1 MGCSAIWFSIAG
13 FFGVLPAF
21 TANQLSQT
29 FMDVLKPNN
38 YIIIGD
44 LQWKFIIGI
53 LLSIASGFV
62 IFGGLKSIVKV
73 TSNLVPVMVV
83 LYFFM

>member
-1 MGCSAIWFSIAG
+1 MIM
-13 FFGVLPAF
+13 FFFIVLLSEVKL
-21 TANQLSQT
+21 TAQT
-29 FMDVLKPNN
+29 FIDVLKPNN
-38 YIIIGD
+38 YLIIGD

-73 TSNLVPVMVV
+73 TSNLVPVMVA
-83 LYFFM
+83 LYFLWGSS